1 MKVEL
6 LSFDAINSQ
15 LSDYWRVSVL
25 DETTSTMQA
34 IKSDEI
40 TNWELVAAE
49 FQSAGRGRL
58 DRKFDSEKSTGLLFS
73 VFYTPKIKNDL
84 GFISLIAGQTLV
96 EVLRDLTEDKK
107 YKTKWPNDILHG
119 DNKIAGLLIEYF
131 NDGLIIGIG
140 INVSNKEE
148 QLPVSTASSIYLS
161 SNKIIDRNLLLAKI
175 CNQLR
180 KNLNL
185 WEQGIDF
192 RQAYRETSATLG
204 QRVSAKL
211 PGGEELSG
219 IATDIGSDGTLF
231 IDGAAISV
239 GDIVHLQALK

>member
-34 IKSDEI
+34 IKSYEI

-58 DRKFDSEKSTGLLFS
+58 DRKFDSEKSLGLLFS
-73 VFYTPKIKNDL
+73 IFYIPKVKSNL
-84 GFISLIAGQTLV
+84 GFISLLAGLTVV
-96 EVLRDLTEDKK
+96 EVIKEITGDNK

-119 DNKIAGLLIEYF
+119 DKKIAGLLIEHF

-140 INVSNKEE
+140 INVSNNEE
-148 QLPVSTASSIYLS
+148 QLPVPTASSISVSYTHL
-161 SNKIIDRNLLLAKI
+161 
-175 CNQLR
+175 
-180 KNLNL
+180 
-185 WEQGIDF
+185 
-192 RQAYRETSATLG
+192 TLPTK
-204 QRVSAKL
+204 A
-211 PGGEELSG
+211 
-219 IATDIGSDGTLF
+219 
-231 IDGAAISV
+231 
-239 GDIVHLQALK
+239 

>member
-140 INVSNKEE
+140 INVSNKED
-148 QLPVSTASSIYLS
+148 QLPVSTANSIYLS

-180 KNLNL
+180 RNLNL

-192 RQAYRETSATLG
+192 RQTYRETSATLG

-231 IDGAAISV
+231 VDGAAISV